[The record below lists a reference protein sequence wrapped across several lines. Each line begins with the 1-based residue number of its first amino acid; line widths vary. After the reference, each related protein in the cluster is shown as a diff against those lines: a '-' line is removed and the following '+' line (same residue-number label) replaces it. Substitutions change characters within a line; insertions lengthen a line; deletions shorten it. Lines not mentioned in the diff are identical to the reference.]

1 MAIIIKKDPQKQK
14 NLEDNIERANNI
26 SLVLRVIFAQRQMVL
41 DDTLKLQPG
50 FILQFEKS
58 IAEPFEIFVEDVK
71 IAEGYAIKSKERFG
85 IRISSMK
92 WQK

>member
-1 MAIIIKKDPQKQK
+1 MANIIRKNPQGSKK
-14 NLEDNIERANNI
+14 LEDNLDRANNI
-26 SLVLRVIFAQRQMVL
+26 PLVLSVVFAQRQMAL
-41 DDTLKLQPG
+41 DETLKLQPG

-58 IAEPFEIFVEDVK
+58 IAEPFEILIEDVK

-85 IRISSMK
+85 IRISSMR